1 MDHTLLHRRLAAD
14 LAPAMVYALLR
25 LRIEVLVVEQ
35 ACPYQELDG
44 RDLDD
49 TTRHYWLAPD
59 GAIEDPQATL
69 RLLEF
74 PDGSFRIGRVCVARH
89 ARGRGAARRLLEA
102 ALAEVGNTPCVLD
115 AQSHLTELYA
125 GFGFQPAGAEFVED
139 GIPHIP
145 MRRHR
150 SAIVPGAVR

>member
-1 MDHTLLHRRLAAD
+1 
-14 LAPAMVYALLR
+14 MVYALLR

-125 GFGFQPAGAEFVED
+125 GFGFRPEPSSSRTAFRTSRCAGTVRPSSRAPCAD
-139 GIPHIP
+139 RSRG
-145 MRRHR
+145 RRLR
-150 SAIVPGAVR
+150 R